1 MKTAALSLMVVSVLT
16 LTVLTAAST
25 GKPEEVG
32 MSTGRLHRIDQM
44 IERRMTAGDLAG
56 AVTIVVRKGKVV
68 HQSARG

>member
-16 LTVLTAAST
+16 LTVLTAAPT

-32 MSTGRLHRIDQM
+32 MSTERLHRIDQM
-44 IERRMTAGDLAG
+44 IERRIAAGDLAG
-56 AVTIVVRKGKVV
+56 AVTIVARKGKVV